1 MSVIN
6 TRTNTRTHER
16 AHALSAAS
24 RPGAH
29 AMAAALTEQTQIQ
42 RRAQPQRSRIV
53 PFFRFFS
60 VLALC
65 EASLQDKFFF
75 TKRPHRSSDDGVFN
89 PLFAA
94 PCKKTMSCCWKER
107 RRNTTTS
114 QGSLSG
120 RSQHMAGGGVGGV
133 AFRPL
138 TLGRGIL
145 ALCGITKS
153 RFPALRSLKMQRS
166 NWRGL

>member
-29 AMAAALTEQTQIQ
+29 AKAAALTEQTQNSK
-42 RRAQPQRSRIV
+42 ASSASKV
-53 PFFRFFS
+53 PHCPIFHRFFS

-65 EASLQDKFFF
+65 EASLQDKLFF

-107 RRNTTTS
+107 RRNTTTP

-120 RSQHMAGGGVGGV
+120 RSQHMARGGV

-138 TLGRGIL
+138 TLGGGIL
-145 ALCGITKS
+145 ALCDITQS
-153 RFPALRSLKMQRS
+153 RFPSLRSLKMQRRS
-166 NWRGL
+166 RRGL

>member
-24 RPGAH
+24 RPRAH
-29 AMAAALTEQTQIQ
+29 AKTAALTEQTQNSKASSASKVLHCPILQ
-42 RRAQPQRSRIV
+42 
-53 PFFRFFS
+53 RFFS
-60 VLALC
+60 VLDLC
-65 EASLQDKFFF
+65 EAFLQDKMFF
-75 TKRPHRSSDDGVFN
+75 TKRPLRSSDDGVFN

-94 PCKKTMSCCWKER
+94 PCKKTMSCCWR
-107 RRNTTTS
+107 DGGTRQNHRAV
-114 QGSLSG
+114 LV
-120 RSQHMAGGGVGGV
+120 GGVNTWPGGV

-145 ALCGITKS
+145 ALCDITKS
-153 RFPALRSLKMQRS
+153 RFPLLRSHTS
-166 NWRGL
+166 